1 MGGVELPSN
10 VVRLWRRLRAGGP
23 REWLTLERDAVRLVV
38 KITLAATLAWELSR
52 LVLPHGTPALA
63 SLGAILTVQVT
74 IRSTVYRGLQQSV
87 GVVVGVGGAVL
98 LARLLGVHAWSVG
111 LIILAALLLGRL
123 LRLGTQANQVAISAL
138 LVLALGAN
146 YGAARIWETLLG
158 ATVGV
163 LLNLA
168 LASPTYVEQAGRTLR
183 GVGTD
188 VGVLLT
194 EIGDGLRGDWDAR
207 TAQGWL
213 DRAREITR
221 AQQGALDAVGR
232 AEESIH
238 FNLRAR
244 DEAESV
250 ARLAEGARALEH
262 VVSQVRGI
270 ARTLLELSR
279 ADPAPSAATTAALA
293 AYAALLP
300 LAGTAVAAFGRLQ
313 AETGGQ
319 SETGKAET
327 GGEAE
332 LVRAHAGA
340 RASRDAVERA
350 RRQVPTTEGAAS
362 RALAAVLVDTDR
374 LLYEVDP
381 VHGAHT
387 AAVPRTHAG

>member
-38 KITLAATLAWELSR
+38 KTTLAATLAWELSR

-123 LRLGTQANQVAISAL
+123 LRLGTQANQIAISAL

-158 ATVGV
+158 AAVGV

-168 LASPTYVEQAGRTLR
+168 LAPPTYVEQAGRTLR

-188 VGVLLT
+188 IGVLLT
-194 EIGDGLRGDWDAR
+194 EIGDGLRGGWDAR

-221 AQQGALDAVGR
+221 AQQGALDAVAR

-238 FNLRAR
+238 FNPRAR
-244 DEAESV
+244 DEAEAV

-270 ARTLLELSR
+270 TRTLLELSR
-279 ADPAPSAATTAALA
+279 ADTPPSAAAAAAIA

-313 AETGGQ
+313 AE
-319 SETGKAET
+319 A

-332 LVRAHAGA
+332 LVRAHAAA
-340 RASRDAVERA
+340 RESRDAVERA
-350 RRQVPTTEGAAS
+350 RRQVPTAEGPAS

-387 AAVPRTHAG
+387 AAVPHAHTP

>member
-1 MGGVELPSN
+1 MDAVELPSN
-10 VVRLWRRLRAGGP
+10 VVRLWRRLRVGGP

-38 KITLAATLAWELSR
+38 KTTVAATVAWELSR

-63 SLGAILTVQVT
+63 ALGAILTVQVT
-74 IRSTVYRGLQQSV
+74 IRSTVTRGLQQSV

-111 LIILAALLLGRL
+111 LVILAALLLGRL
-123 LRLGTQANQVAISAL
+123 LRLGTQANQIAISAL
-138 LVLALGAN
+138 LVLSLGAG
-146 YGAARIWETLLG
+146 YGAARMWETLLG
-158 ATVGV
+158 AAVGV

-168 LASPTYVEQAGRTLR
+168 LAPPTYVEKAGLTLR

-188 VGVLLT
+188 LGVLLT
-194 EIGDGLRGDWDAR
+194 EIGDGLRGDWDRRA
-207 TAQGWL
+207 TQGWL
-213 DRAREITR
+213 DRAREIDR
-221 AQQGALDAVGR
+221 AQRGAVDAVGK
-232 AEESIH
+232 AEESIR

-244 DEAESV
+244 AEAESV

-270 ARTLLELSR
+270 ARTLLDLRRDDAPLS
-279 ADPAPSAATTAALA
+279 APAAAALA

-313 AETGGQ
+313 AKPGSEGPGSESPGGD
-319 SETGKAET
+319 G
-327 GGEAE
+327 E
-332 LVRAHAGA
+332 LVRAHAAA
-340 RASRDAVERA
+340 RECRDVAERA
-350 RRQVPTTEGAAS
+350 RREVPTTEGPAS
-362 RALAAVLVDTDR
+362 RTLAAVLVDTDR

-387 AAVPRTHAG
+387 AAVPRPRPD

>member
-1 MGGVELPSN
+1 MVGKRGGSGHDGPVELPSN
-10 VVRLWRRLRAGGP
+10 VIRLWRRLRAGGP
-23 REWLTLERDAVRLVV
+23 REWLTLERDTVRLVV

-63 SLGAILTVQVT
+63 ALGAILTVQVT

-87 GVVVGVGGAVL
+87 GVVLGVGGAVL

-111 LIILAALLLGRL
+111 LVILAALLLGRL
-123 LRLGTQANQVAISAL
+123 LRLGTQSNQVAISAL
-138 LVLALGAN
+138 LVLALGAD

-158 ATVGV
+158 ASVGV

-168 LASPTYVEQAGRTLR
+168 LSPPTYVEHAGRTLR

-188 VGVLLT
+188 LGVLLS

-207 TAQGWL
+207 TARGWL

-221 AQQGALDAVGR
+221 AQQGALDAVDR

-270 ARTLLELSR
+270 TRTLLELNRRDVTLS
-279 ADPAPSAATTAALA
+279 APAAAALA

-313 AETGGQ
+313 AETGG
-319 SETGKAET
+319 
-327 GGEAE
+327 EAE
-332 LVRAHAGA
+332 LLRAHAA
-340 RASRDAVERA
+340 ATESRDAVERA
-350 RRQVPTTEGAAS
+350 RRAVPTTEGPAS

-387 AAVPRTHAG
+387 AAVPRTA